1 MSDSTFKLQ
10 LLVRAELALAKFH
23 ARRTLFRTAVIAA
36 AMVFL
41 LMGLGMLNFAAYLS
55 LLDKV
60 SPGLAALL
68 VAAGDALCAFVIYV
82 IGQNA
87 GPSEAEEK
95 MAQEIRDM
103 AYTEVGKDIEDIR
116 ARVDQLT
123 GDVKKISTGVS
134 TVMGTIKFFV
144 AMLSKSGKKQSN
156 DKSE

>member
-60 SPGLAALL
+60 SPGVAALL
-68 VAAGDALCAFVIYV
+68 VAAGGNFFELPQARLGFGLSAFRI
-82 IGQNA
+82 
-87 GPSEAEEK
+87 
-95 MAQEIRDM
+95 
-103 AYTEVGKDIEDIR
+103 
-116 ARVDQLT
+116 
-123 GDVKKISTGVS
+123 
-134 TVMGTIKFFV
+134 
-144 AMLSKSGKKQSN
+144 
-156 DKSE
+156 